1 MLNFLVCGIIF
12 WVYAYSIF
20 KKDKIFYPSV
30 IFSFMW
36 GAACL
41 YTSAILGGYGDNL
54 YLKEYYVFKHMNV
67 YIVYF
72 TIVVMAAFLLAHLWG
87 RRQMSINMVMDMGFI
102 ERILSKYHW
111 IMWVNF
117 FGGLLRMA
125 VMINLVGFD
134 SVMDYRVAAN
144 SMMMTSSTSVA
155 GIIFK
160 LTAYVQMLSNF
171 YVALYGLRTGFGK
184 LNLKQTIAMFILYSP
199 TQMATGG
206 RLFILYFILYFFGAF
221 LLGRGLSMKYGRKKL
236 LEKNEKRVLI
246 IVFSALFALIGLI
259 AMLRSGGVGKDKENL
274 IDKFAYITEGIL
286 ATEYIMDYFPVGT
299 YPLDLGQNSLT
310 GSFTDQYLSFRRYLQ
325 QTKMSAIVICFFTRA
340 YIDFGY
346 WGTLVYIFLFAFLGE
361 LISLNC
367 LKQITLIKF
376 CVFIVIL
383 KMFYESVIAS
393 SVSDNIPSIELIIL
407 FLIFYKV
414 LFGRFQPYSH
424 LLKQK

>member
-12 WVYAYSIF
+12 WIYAYSTF
-20 KKDKIFYPSV
+20 RRDKIFYPSI

-41 YTSAILGGYGDNL
+41 YTAAILGGYGDNL

-72 TIVVMAAFLLAHLWG
+72 TIVVMAAFLMVHSCR
-87 RRQMSINMVMDMGFI
+87 RRQRMSINMVMDIDFV
-102 ERILSKYHW
+102 ERVLSKYHW

-144 SMMMTSSTSVA
+144 SMMMTSSASVA

-171 YVALYGLRTGFGK
+171 YIALYGLRIGFGK
-184 LNLKQTIAMFILYSP
+184 LNLKQTVGIFILYSP

-221 LLGRGLSMKYGRKKL
+221 LLGRGLSMQYGRRKL
-236 LEKNEKRVLI
+236 LDAKEKRVII
-246 IVFSALFALIGLI
+246 IVFSVLMILVGLI
-259 AMLRSGGVGKDKENL
+259 AMLRSGGVSKDKENL
-274 IDKFAYITEGIL
+274 IDKFAYITEGLL
-286 ATEYIMDYFPVGT
+286 ATEYIMDYYPEGT
-299 YPLDLGQNSLT
+299 FHLDLGKNSLA
-310 GSFTDQYLSFRRYLQ
+310 GSLTDQYLSFRGYLQ
-325 QTKMSAIVICFFTRA
+325 QTKMSSVIICFFTRA
-340 YIDFGY
+340 YLDFGY

-361 LISLNC
+361 SISIYC
-367 LKQITLIKF
+367 LKRITLIKF
-376 CVFIVIL
+376 FIFIVIL

-393 SVSDNIPSIELIIL
+393 SISDNIPSIELIIL
-407 FLIFYKV
+407 FFIFYNI
-414 LFGRFQPYSH
+414 LFGRLQNRRTLMP
-424 LLKQK
+424 K

>member
-134 SVMDYRVAAN
+134 SVMDYRIAAN

-184 LNLKQTIAMFILYSP
+184 LNLKQTIVMFILYSP

-236 LEKNEKRVLI
+236 LDAKEKRVII
-246 IVFSALFALIGLI
+246 IVFSVLMILVGLI
-259 AMLRSGGVGKDKENL
+259 AMLRSGGVSKDNENL
-274 IDKFAYITEGIL
+274 IDKFAYITEGLL
-286 ATEYIMDYFPVGT
+286 ATEYIMDYYPEGT
-299 YPLDLGQNSLT
+299 FHLDLGQNSLL
-310 GSFTDQYLSFRRYLQ
+310 GSYTNQYLSFRRYLND
-325 QTKMSAIVICFFTRA
+325 TKMSSIVTCFFTSA
-340 YIDFGY
+340 YVDFGY
-346 WGTLVYIFLFAFLGE
+346 YGTLIYTFLFALLGE
-361 LISLNC
+361 LISIYC
-367 LKQITLIKF
+367 LKRITLINF
-376 CVFIVIL
+376 FIFILIL

-393 SVSDNIPSIELIIL
+393 SISANIPSIELIIL
-407 FLIFYKV
+407 FIIFYKA
-414 LFGRFQPYSH
+414 LFGRFQTYSRH
-424 LLKQK
+424 MIPQ